1 MAERRMFSKNV
12 VHSGAFLEL
21 PAAAQLLYFH
31 LGMQADDDGFI
42 DSPKLILR
50 MIRGSGKAFRCLVER
65 GFVLEFPNGV
75 CVLRHWLLNN
85 QIRADRYH
93 PTLCQAERQSLVLD
107 ESKAY
112 QFWQPDGNQRETQRR
127 EGKRREE
134 ESREEKR
141 REEQVREEKTRGE
154 QRREV
159 QGREAQGRPVQT
171 RPGQASP
178 ERPPLARRMFVL

>member
-1 MAERRMFSKNV
+1 MAERRMFSKTV
-12 VHSGAFLEL
+12 VQSGVFLEL

-42 DSPKLILR
+42 DSPKLLLR

-65 GFVLEFPNGV
+65 GFLLEFPSGV

-85 QIRADRYH
+85 QLRADRYH
-93 PTLCQAERQSLVLD
+93 PTLYQAERQSLILD
-107 ESKAY
+107 ETKAY
-112 QFWQPDGNQRETQRR
+112 QFGQPDGNQRETQRR

-134 ESREEKR
+134 QSREEKM
-141 REEQVREEKTRGE
+141 REEQMRKEKTRGE
-154 QRREV
+154 QMREV
-159 QGREAQGRPVQT
+159 QGRPAQT

-178 ERPPLARRMFVL
+178 ERPPLAQRMFVL